1 MVCTFLC
8 KRGSN
13 VYRHPVRVAL
23 IISLSLAPMN
33 AAVGQSPL
41 PDENPVD
48 PYAIS
53 NANAGATPYTH
64 KRYFEQFGGQAG
76 IDQIVADF
84 TQRVLEDPIIGDI
97 FFAIDQVR
105 FKRTLSEQFCYILG
119 GPCDYTGRPMQS
131 LHEAHGITQREF
143 NVLVENLQ
151 LSMAEFQVPFR
162 IQNKLL
168 AKLAPMSSEIISR

>member
-1 MVCTFLC
+1 MVCTFLY

-13 VYRHPVRVAL
+13 VFHRLFGSAL
-23 IISLSLAPMN
+23 TLTLFLVLPG
-33 AAVGQSPL
+33 AAVGQSIPG
-41 PDENPVD
+41 DEKPVD

-53 NANAGATPYTH
+53 NTNAGTAPYPNTQ
-64 KRYFEQFGGQAG
+64 YFDQFGGRAG
-76 IDQIVADF
+76 IDQIVEDF
-84 TQRVLEDPIIGDI
+84 TKRILADPLIGDI

-143 NVLVENLQ
+143 NTLVEALQ
-151 LSMAEFQVPFR
+151 LSMTEFKVPFR